1 MDNRVL
7 LVDDEPNLLQA
18 LRRSLYGKF
27 QIATAVGGSDAL
39 TQLRDNGP
47 FAVLVSDMQMPDVN
61 GLDVLREARQL
72 APETVRIMLTGNVD
86 QQTAVDAVNDGAIF
100 RFVNKPCPAEKL
112 AVVLDSALRQYELV
126 TAEKVLLSRT
136 LTSSISLVNEV
147 LAIASPKAF
156 GRGGRM
162 RTMAKRVAEA
172 LELPDVWQFEV
183 AAMLSQIGCISFI
196 GQDSNQESG
205 PRSQIE
211 MNKQAQL
218 GSKIVGRIPRLESIA
233 SMIGGQYAKSF
244 EADVP
249 EHVRIGAKLLRML
262 TDYDILVESM
272 SSVQAVRRMAVRRMS
287 EDCGP
292 YEPALFEALEDVVL
306 KNIEI
311 REVKVSELTVKML
324 LDKDV
329 YTAGGELL
337 IRSGQELTETL
348 IHRLQTFSRNGVGVR
363 EPLLVQVDASLQ
375 PVS

>member
-27 QIATAVGGSDAL
+27 QITTAVGGSEAL

-47 FAVLVSDMQMPDVN
+47 FAVLVCDMQMPDVN
-61 GLDVLREARQL
+61 GLEVLRAARQL
-72 APETVRIMLTGNVD
+72 APDTVRIMLTGNVD

-162 RTMAKRVAEA
+162 RSMAKRVAEA

-205 PRSQIE
+205 PRSQVE
-211 MNKQAQL
+211 LNKQAQL

-233 SMIGGQYAKSF
+233 SMIGGQYVRSF
-244 EADVP
+244 EAEVP

-272 SSVQAVRRMAVRRMS
+272 SSVQAVRRMS
-287 EDCGP
+287 EDRAQYG
-292 YEPALFEALEDVVL
+292 PALFEALEDVVL
-306 KNIEI
+306 TNIEI
-311 REVKVSELTVKML
+311 REVKVSELTAKMI